1 MMPTI
6 FVLDVEEFSALV
18 AHARQRDELR
28 VSGPT
33 KGYWRIEADAEIQ
46 FSRKELGFKP
56 AVWNGA
62 LTGGL
67 IGEVVQFDKDTL
79 RIIGGSAV

>member
-6 FVLDVEEFSALV
+6 FVLDVEEFLPLV
-18 AHARQRDELR
+18 QHARERQDLR
-28 VSGPT
+28 VTGPR
-33 KGYWRIEADAEIQ
+33 KGYWSIAGNNELR
-46 FSRKELGFKP
+46 FSRRELGFKP

-67 IGEVVQFDKDTL
+67 LGQVVQFDKATL
-79 RIIGGSAV
+79 RIVDGSAP

>member
-6 FVLDVEEFSALV
+6 FVLDVEEFTPLV
-18 AHARQRDELR
+18 AHARGRQDLR
-28 VSGPT
+28 VSGPR
-33 KGYWRIEADAEIQ
+33 KGYWRIDADGEMH

-67 IGEVVQFDKDTL
+67 LGRVAQFEKDTL
-79 RIIGGSAV
+79 RVVEA

>member
-6 FVLDVEEFSALV
+6 FVLDVEEFVPLV
-18 AHARQRDELR
+18 EHARGRRELR
-28 VSGPT
+28 VTGPK
-33 KGYWRIEADAEIQ
+33 KGYWRIDGTGEME

-67 IGEVVQFDKDTL
+67 LGKVVQFDKDTL
-79 RIIGGSAV
+79 KIVEAAP

>member
-6 FVLDVEEFSALV
+6 FVLDVEEFSPLV
-18 AHARQRDELR
+18 AHARQRSELR
-28 VSGPT
+28 VVGPI
-33 KGYWRIEADAEIQ
+33 KGYWRIEADTEIQ

-67 IGEVVQFDKDTL
+67 IGNVVQFDKDLL
-79 RIIGGSAV
+79 RIVDGSAA

>member
-1 MMPTI
+1 MPTI
-6 FVLDVEEFSALV
+6 FVLDVEEFSPLV
-18 AHARQRDELR
+18 QHARQREGLR
-28 VSGPT
+28 VLGPT
-33 KGYWRIEADAEIQ
+33 KGYWRIEAQGELR
-46 FSRKELGFKP
+46 FSRQDLGFKP

-79 RIIGGSAV
+79 RIVDRSCP